1 MMESRDA
8 QKSAFRP
15 EKRPRAINFS
25 SCGKSHHGEI
35 HGNLKPVNPPNSCGY
50 GSKAELSNKFQDGR
64 HTWNIMKSDQ
74 KVHCLCI
81 AHLRKPDLSPVPPQ
95 TKKPETQSLA
105 LSSERLNM
113 LNGPKPWTMGIN
125 DLHVLRPILAS
136 TYCIH
141 PSVHPS
147 IHPSIEST
155 TTCFSKILQVM
166 PMAIF

>member
-1 MMESRDA
+1 MKYHEIRSESA
-8 QKSAFRP
+8 LSVHSAFTETRP
-15 EKRPRAINFS
+15 FA
-25 SCGKSHHGEI
+25 C
-35 HGNLKPVNPPNSCGY
+35 
-50 GSKAELSNKFQDGR
+50 A
-64 HTWNIMKSDQ
+64 
-74 KVHCLCI
+74 
-81 AHLRKPDLSPVPPQ
+81 PQ

-147 IHPSIEST
+147 IHRVYHNL
-155 TTCFSKILQVM
+155 F
-166 PMAIF
+166 F